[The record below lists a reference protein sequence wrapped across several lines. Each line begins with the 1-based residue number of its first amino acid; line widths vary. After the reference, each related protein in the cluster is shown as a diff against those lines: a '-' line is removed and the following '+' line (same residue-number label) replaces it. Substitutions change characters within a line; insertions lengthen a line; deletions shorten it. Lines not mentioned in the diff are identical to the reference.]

1 MTRKRS
7 RQPLHEGTP
16 VARDAEHTV
25 TPSWQH
31 PGGKLR
37 ELGSASLTDAEVL
50 AIIISTG
57 VKGRS
62 AEQIAQDM
70 LNRFGSFRG
79 MSDQP
84 LERFLEIRGLGDAK
98 VIRLAAALELARRCV
113 DQVINDLKT
122 DASLRRQ
129 VLRGWPCH
137 RLEAEARVHSL

>member
-7 RQPLHEGTP
+7 RQPLREGTP
-16 VARDAEHTV
+16 VVRDAQHTV

-84 LERFLEIRGLGDAK
+84 LERFLEIKGLGDVK
-98 VIRLAAALELARRCV
+98 VTRLAAALELARRCV
-113 DQVINDLKT
+113 DQVVNDLKT
-122 DASLRRQ
+122 DASLRRR
-129 VLRGWPCH
+129 VLRD
-137 RLEAEARVHSL
+137 